1 MRRFVNFVASA
12 LLVSTLAFGPCFA
25 QTAGKAAEKSA
36 KAAPKTAVAEADQC
50 TAMTQA
56 GTRCKR
62 KAQAGSKFCWQH
74 DPANKGKKKS

>member
-1 MRRFVNFVASA
+1 MRRFVNFVGSA
-12 LLVSTLAFGPCFA
+12 LLFSALAFGPCFGQA
-25 QTAGKAAEKSA
+25 AKAPEKSA
-36 KAAPKTAVAEADQC
+36 KPAPKTAVAETDQC

-74 DPANKGKKKS
+74 DPANKGKKKKA

>member
-1 MRRFVNFVASA
+1 MRRFVNIVASA
-12 LLVSTLAFGPCFA
+12 LFVSALALGPCAA
-25 QTAGKAAEKSA
+25 QTGSKAPE
-36 KAAPKTAVAEADQC
+36 KAAPKTAVAAADQC

-74 DPANKGKKKS
+74 DPANKGKKKKA

>member
-1 MRRFVNFVASA
+1 MRKFLNLLASVALAGA
-12 LLVSTLAFGPCFA
+12 LALTPCGA
-25 QTAGKAAEKSA
+25 QTAKKEARP
-36 KAAPKTAVAEADQC
+36 APKTAVAAAEQC

-74 DPANKGKKKS
+74 DPANKGKKKKT